1 MLRNTYTHAVN
12 ANNVGIYDQY
22 TRLLLAAVLLSPVFL
37 TSSGPLD
44 WMTLPILASVYPIL
58 TAIMA
63 WDPIYARLNFSTVRD
78 ESVPGNA
85 EQELE
90 APLSHARGNA
100 SPSATLR
107 VAAQI
112 TQAEASNNSSQTKR
126 VA

>member
-22 TRLLLAAVLLSPVFL
+22 ARLLLTAVLLSPVFL

-63 WDPIYARLNFSTVRD
+63 WDPVYGWLNFSTTHSKSTSVDTRQEPEALISHLGRD
-78 ESVPGNA
+78 T
-85 EQELE
+85 
-90 APLSHARGNA
+90 
-100 SPSATLR
+100 SPTTTMRIDAK
-107 VAAQI
+107 I
-112 TQAEASNNSSQTKR
+112 TQTEASNNLPQTKR

>member
-1 MLRNTYTHAVN
+1 MLRNTSKHTVN
-12 ANNVGIYDQY
+12 ADNVGIHDRYA
-22 TRLLLAAVLLSPVFL
+22 RLLLAAVLLSPVFA
-37 TSSGPLD
+37 TSSGPLG
-44 WMTLPILASVYPIL
+44 WITLPILASIYPVL

-63 WDPIYARLNFSTVRD
+63 WDPVYARLNFSTVRD
-78 ESVPGNA
+78 KSVPGNT

-90 APLSHARGNA
+90 APLSHARGSA